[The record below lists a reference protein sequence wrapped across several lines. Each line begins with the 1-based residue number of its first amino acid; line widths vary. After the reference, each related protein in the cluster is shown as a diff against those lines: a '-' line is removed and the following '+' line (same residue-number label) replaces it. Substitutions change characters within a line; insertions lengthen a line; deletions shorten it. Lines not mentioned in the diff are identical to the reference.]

1 MSSLEISIPE
11 MGLAARKAG
20 NYLRQA
26 STSSKNKILRALADE
41 LKNKEK
47 QIIEENEKDLAAGK
61 ANNLS
66 AALMD
71 RLELNGKRISAM
83 SSSLEQ
89 IASLEDPVGQILS
102 GWKMPA
108 GMQIRKQRIPLGVLA
123 VIYESRPNVTIDV
136 AALALKSGN
145 AVILRGGKEAIHSN
159 IYLARLFLE
168 MLAAQGFPEEAVQL
182 VQKTEREYMQQL
194 LQESETIDLVV
205 PRGGHGLI
213 QFVRDNSKI
222 PIVKHD
228 AGICHCF
235 VDDSAP
241 KDRAIDIVINGKTQ
255 RPSVCNALETVL
267 IHKDWEHT
275 ADLLNELQT
284 QSVVLRGDE
293 DSISF
298 ASQFGVTLQP
308 LKETEYRTEY
318 LDLEVSI
325 KFIDSVDQAITHIEE
340 NTSYHSE
347 VIISETAQSIHAF
360 EKSLDSAAIFIN
372 CSSRFHDG
380 GEFGLGAEVGIGTGK
395 LHSRGPM
402 TLADL
407 TTFKYVINGQGQF
420 RD

>member
-1 MSSLEISIPE
+1 MSVSEISISE
-11 MGLAARKAG
+11 MGFSARKAG
-20 NYLRQA
+20 NFLRQA
-26 STSSKNKILRALADE
+26 STASKNKVLNQLAE
-41 LKNKEK
+41 QLISKEK
-47 QIIEENEKDLAAGK
+47 QIIEENEKDLIAGK
-61 ANNLS
+61 NNNLS
-66 AALMD
+66 PALMD
-71 RLELNGKRISAM
+71 RLELNSKRISAM

-89 IASLEDPVGQILS
+89 IANLEDPVGQIIS

-159 IYLARLFLE
+159 IFLAKLFIE
-168 MLAAQGFPEEAVQL
+168 MLRSEGFPAYAVQL
-182 VQKTEREYMQQL
+182 VQKTEREYMQEL
-194 LQESETIDLVV
+194 LQESENIDLVV

-213 QFVRDNSKI
+213 KFVRDNSKI

-235 VDDSAP
+235 VDESAI
-241 KDRAIDIVINGKTQ
+241 KDMAIDIVINGKTQ
-255 RPSVCNALETVL
+255 RPSVCNALETVI
-267 IHKDWEHT
+267 IHKGWKYS
-275 ADLLNELQT
+275 ADLLKRLDQKN
-284 QSVVLRGDE
+284 VVLRGDE
-293 DSISF
+293 DAISF
-298 ASQFGVTLQP
+298 ANQSGIILQS
-308 LKETEYRTEY
+308 LEATGYKTEY
-318 LDLEVSI
+318 LDMELSV
-325 KFIDSVDQAITHIEE
+325 KFTDNLAQAIDHIEE

-347 VIISETAQSIHAF
+347 VIISESAQNIHAF

-420 RD
+420 RN